1 MAKEFKIIKPAHGYY
16 KGELLDAEIAPTIDT
31 GVGCWHTLIGE
42 SNGGNQVKPNRQ
54 ADRREVGQA
63 TRYEPQG
70 LRNRRAVADA
80 THRGGGNTEPK
91 ILIPEPTKK
100 GYDIATYGDSINM
113 AFPNSKTRRGRVG
126 HGVTQTLTA
135 QEAQQAVVEP
145 IAYDEQNGYARKDG
159 TVGTLT
165 TDGNSPK
172 HNNRI
177 VEPNYRIRKLTE
189 REYFRL
195 MGVKSEDFEKIAKNQ
210 SMSSLYHLA
219 GDSIVTACLM
229 AIFGLLLEVDYK
241 KKIAELTEELKE
253 K

>member
-31 GVGCWHTLIGE
+31 GVGCWHTLIRE
-42 SNGGNQVKPNRQ
+42 SNGGNQVQPNRQ

-80 THRGGGNTEPK
+80 THRGGGGNTGPK

-145 IAYDEQNGYARKDG
+145 
-159 TVGTLT
+159 
-165 TDGNSPK
+165 
-172 HNNRI
+172 
-177 VEPNYRIRKLTE
+177 NYRIRKLTE
-189 REYFRL
+189 RECFRL

-229 AIFGLLLEVDYK
+229 AIFGLLLEIDYK
-241 KKIAELTEELKE
+241 AKITELTEELKE